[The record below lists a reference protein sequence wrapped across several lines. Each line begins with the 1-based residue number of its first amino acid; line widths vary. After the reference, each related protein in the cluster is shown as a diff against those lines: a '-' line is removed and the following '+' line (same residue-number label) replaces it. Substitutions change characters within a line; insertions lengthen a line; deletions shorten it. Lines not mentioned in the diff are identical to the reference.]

1 MADLAE
7 KNTDLLVVGGPTASG
22 KTSLAVELARQLG
35 GEILSADSMQIYR
48 GLEIGTAKATP
59 AEQRG
64 IPHHMLN
71 IRSPEESYSVADY
84 VAEAGRVIGEIR
96 ARGKVPILAG
106 GTGLYISSLIRGIRF
121 APQPDTSSLRARL
134 EREWEEQGPDVLYRR
149 LQELDG
155 EAAQKIHPHNKV
167 RVIRA
172 LEVCEAGGESFSRRK
187 AEALPAS
194 RPYRTLLLCLNFADR
209 QQLYRRIDL
218 RVDRMMEQGLLGE
231 AMQVYLHRQSWLTAA
246 QAIGYKEF
254 FGYFEG
260 RQSLAECVALLKQA
274 SRRYAKR
281 QLTWFRHQEDALWLE
296 ASDPRAEEQALKLAQ
311 AFLKG

>member
-7 KNTDLLVVGGPTASG
+7 KKNLLVVGGPTASG
-22 KTSLAVELARQLG
+22 KTALAVELALRLG

-64 IPHHMLN
+64 VPHHMLN
-71 IRSPEESYSVADY
+71 IRAPEESYSVAEY
-84 VAEAGRVIGEIR
+84 VAEAGRVIEGIR
-96 ARGKVPILAG
+96 ARGRVPILAG

-121 APQPDTSSLRARL
+121 AAQPDTAPLRARL
-134 EREWEEQGPDVLYRR
+134 EREWEELGPAALYER
-149 LQELDG
+149 LQRLDG

-172 LEVCEAGGESFSRRK
+172 LEVCEGGETSFSRQK
-187 AEALPAS
+187 AEALPAQ
-194 RPYRTLLLCLNFADR
+194 RPYRTLLFCLSFADR

-218 RVDRMMEQGLLGE
+218 RVDRMMEQGLLRE
-231 AMQVYLHRQSWLTAA
+231 AIQVYLHRHSWLTAA

-260 RQSLAECVALLKQA
+260 RQSLSECVALLKQA

-281 QLTWFRHQEDALWLE
+281 QLTWFRHQEEAIWLE
-296 ASDPRAEEQALKLAQ
+296 ASDARAGQQALELAGD
-311 AFLKG
+311 FLKG